1 MLIEIQKLNKY
12 YQKGHSNEVHAL
24 KDLSL
29 NVNNG
34 DLICITGP
42 SGSGKSTLLHIIS
55 GIDSFSSGTYFFNGI
70 DMNKATDKV
79 KSKLRNS
86 QIGIV
91 MQDFGLLGDQ
101 TVMKNVLLP
110 MEIANIKKSQSIER
124 AQDALKKVN
133 IEKLANKQVN
143 QLSGGQKQRVAIA
156 RALAMNSKLILADE
170 PTGALDS
177 ENTMELL
184 SLIKELN
191 NDGITF
197 IIVTHNPIVAECG
210 KRHIQIV
217 DGIMKELQCK

>member
-70 DMNKATDKV
+70 DMNKATDTV

-110 MEIANIKKSQSIER
+110 MEIANIKKTQSVER
-124 AQDALKKVN
+124 AQGAMKKVN
-133 IEKLANKQVN
+133 IENLANKQVN

-156 RALAMNSKLILADE
+156 RALAMKSKLILADE

-217 DGIMKELQCK
+217 DGMMKEL